1 MNKGRDFIVE
11 GSDNQMASLFDDGKG
26 VFIVAGSDNQMASL
40 FDDGKGVFIV
50 ITVIV
55 DFSGF
60 PFGA

>member
-1 MNKGRDFIVE
+1 
-11 GSDNQMASLFDDGKG
+11 MASLFDDGKG